1 MAQRSYHHGDLRRA
15 LVEEAVAVTRAQG
28 ADALALRDL
37 ARRVGVSH
45 NAAYRHFADRDALVG
60 AVATHAM
67 AALVRAMRARLEL
80 DDGAARPALRDDP
93 VRRARR
99 RLAGIGRA
107 YVEFALAEPGLFRV
121 AFSRYSPVTEEP
133 DGMSDPVDPSDSDPY
148 ALLTAALDDLVRVG
162 LLDSDARPGAE
173 EVCWSAV
180 HGFASLALD
189 GPLAGAPAAERE
201 RALDH
206 VLVAVDR
213 SLAAT
218 TGADADPD
226 DVTAGW

>member
-1 MAQRSYHHGDLRRA
+1 MPQRSYHHGDLRRA

-45 NAAYRHFADRDALVG
+45 NAAYRHFADRHALVG
-60 AVATHAM
+60 AVAAHAM
-67 AALVRAMRARLEL
+67 AELVRAMRARLDADE
-80 DDGAARPALRDDP
+80 GAAPPVRRDDP
-93 VRRARR
+93 VVRARR

-107 YVEFALAEPGLFRV
+107 YVEFAIAEPGLFRV
-121 AFSRYSPVTEEP
+121 AFSRYSPVTAEP
-133 DGMSDPVDPSDSDPY
+133 DEHASPADADPY

-162 LLDSDARPGAE
+162 LLADDARPGAE

-180 HGFASLALD
+180 HGFASLSLD
-189 GPLAGAPAAERE
+189 GPLAGAPVAERE

-218 TGADADPD
+218 TGTVADPG